1 MPGKGM
7 PMGTSTKYAPWTPA
21 TVTAVADVLAATDDG
36 LTGREISHLLALT
49 GVADADGSNKRE
61 KLARALLIRQ
71 AHDQASNCVI
81 RFIREA
87 MAPVR
92 YTQQPEVFSRRR
104 DDLNEVLVHIG
115 LRVNAEGKV
124 ARGPAAS
131 TLDQAARHANS
142 LRAELRRRGTHPQVL
157 AYCTREILA
166 KNAFHA
172 SLEAAK
178 SVFDRLRQLTGE
190 QLDGSQLVDAVLMPG
205 ATGTPRVA
213 INTGITPTES
223 GEQKGFA
230 MLLKG
235 LAGMYRN
242 PTAHDPRLNRHVTD
256 EELLELLTT
265 LSMVHRRLDHAR
277 VQP

>member
-1 MPGKGM
+1 MS
-7 PMGTSTKYAPWTPA
+7 TSTKHSLWPTA
-21 TVTAVADVLAATDDG
+21 TVTAVADVLAATNDG
-36 LTGREISHLLALT
+36 LTGSEIGRLLAQSA
-49 GVADADGSNKRE
+49 VADAEGANKRE
-61 KLARALLIRQ
+61 RLARALLIRQ
-71 AHDQASNCVI
+71 ARDQASNCVI
-81 RFIREA
+81 RFITEA

-115 LRVNAEGKV
+115 LRVNEEGKL

-157 AYCTREILA
+157 AYCTREILT

-172 SLEAAK
+172 SLEATK

-190 QLDGSQLVDAVLMPG
+190 QLDGSQLIDAVLMPG
-205 ATGTPRVA
+205 STGTPRVA
-213 INTGITPTES
+213 INTGTTPTET

-235 LAGMYRN
+235 LGSMYRN
-242 PTAHDPRLNRHVTD
+242 PTAHDPRRTRHVTD

>member
-1 MPGKGM
+1 
-7 PMGTSTKYAPWTPA
+7 MGTSTKYAPWTPA

-61 KLARALLIRQ
+61 KLAHALLIRQ

-115 LRVNAEGKV
+115 LRVNAEGKWPV
-124 ARGPAAS
+124 GRPRAPWMRRPGTPTPCGRSCAAGEHTRRSWRTAPGRSWRRTPSTPAW
-131 TLDQAARHANS
+131 R
-142 LRAELRRRGTHPQVL
+142 PQ
-157 AYCTREILA
+157 
-166 KNAFHA
+166 
-172 SLEAAK
+172 SP
-178 SVFDRLRQLTGE
+178 SLTGE
-190 QLDGSQLVDAVLMPG
+190 QLDGSQLIDTVLMPG

-213 INTGITPTES
+213 INTGATPTET

-265 LSMVHRRLDHAR
+265 LSMAHRRLDHAR

>member
-1 MPGKGM
+1 MSA
-7 PMGTSTKYAPWTPA
+7 STKHPLWSPA

-36 LTGREISHLLALT
+36 LTGREIDHLLALT
-49 GVADADGSNKRE
+49 GVADAEGSNKRE
-61 KLARALLIRQ
+61 RLARALLVRQ
-71 AHDQASNCVI
+71 ARDGASNCVI
-81 RFIREA
+81 RFIIEA

-92 YTQQPEVFSRRR
+92 YAQRPEVFSRRR
-104 DDLNEVLVHIG
+104 DDLNEVLVHVG
-115 LRVNAEGKV
+115 LRVNEEGKV

-213 INTGITPTES
+213 VNIGTTPTET

-230 MLLKG
+230 MLIKG
-235 LAGMYRN
+235 LGSMYRN
-242 PTAHDPRLNRHVTD
+242 PTAHDPRRSRPVSD
-256 EELLELLTT
+256 EELLELLTA